1 MQQRELPHRFPRAL
15 AQIWPETGG
24 FFMSK
29 PRRKLTGRPTTDER
43 GNSTWK
49 WGGESEAEVKSG
61 LVKALGEG
69 LSFEPLPQKVEPD
82 PYNHSISQGK
92 EKTKGRSLD
101 DMRRLNEEMKREHE
115 ELVKSLR
122 RRTLRNG
129 PARPLRG
136 MRLRFVGRDLL
147 ADERRS
153 SISIGRGE
161 DNDVV
166 MTRERI
172 SRVHAR
178 IEIRS
183 DKFLLIDLSTN
194 GTYVQTAEGEVSF
207 VRRGRL
213 QLKGQ
218 GMIGLGRRP
227 KQGAPHTILFTCD
240 EV

>member
-1 MQQRELPHRFPRAL
+1 
-15 AQIWPETGG
+15 
-24 FFMSK
+24 MSK
-29 PRRKLTGRPTTDER
+29 PRRKLTGRPTTDAR
-43 GNSTWK
+43 GKSTWK
-49 WGGESEAEVKSG
+49 WSGESKVETTSI
-61 LVKALGEG
+61 KALADG
-69 LSFEPLPQKVEPD
+69 LAFEPPHQEVDLN
-82 PYNHSISQGK
+82 PYNQSTSQREGK
-92 EKTKGRSLD
+92 AKGRSLD
-101 DMRRLNEEMKREHE
+101 DMRRLSEEMKREHA

-136 MRLRFVGRDLL
+136 MRLRFDGRDLL

-153 SISIGRGE
+153 SISIGRAE

-166 MTRERI
+166 MMRERI

-194 GTYVQTAEGEVSF
+194 GTYVQTADGEVSF